1 MALKKELLLKNGIT
15 VNYHRIVALNE
26 IINQS
31 IDIQLLS
38 YLDESKRI
46 AEKEFEDI
54 QNKISKNEEATDEE
68 MQKIS
73 EGFETYTY
81 HSNYQ
86 IEYQDNYS
94 VKDAYE
100 YLKTVDEFKDAE
112 DV

>member
-1 MALKKELLLKNGIT
+1 MALKKELLLKNGIS
-15 VNYHRIVALNE
+15 VNYHRIITLNQM
-26 IINQS
+26 INQN
-31 IDIQLLS
+31 IEIQLLS

-46 AEKEFEDI
+46 AEKDFEDI
-54 QNKISKNEEATDEE
+54 QNRVSKGEEVTDEE

-100 YLKTVDEFKDAE
+100 YLKTLDKYSGAE
-112 DV
+112 DI